1 MGIMK
6 GTVEINGLRIFARH
20 GVLPQERQVGNLFE
34 VSAHLV
40 YPMDRA
46 LEHDDLDGTLN
57 YAEATEVI
65 TDVMSEPSALLEHV
79 AMRIKN
85 ALTDRFPLIEGG
97 SIRVAK
103 ITPPIAAEL
112 DSVAIKIEW

>member
-1 MGIMK
+1 MK

-46 LEHDDLDGTLN
+46 LEHDDLGGTLN
-57 YAEATEVI
+57 YAEA
-65 TDVMSEPSALLEHV
+65 P
-79 AMRIKN
+79 
-85 ALTDRFPLIEGG
+85 G
-97 SIRVAK
+97 
-103 ITPPIAAEL
+103 
-112 DSVAIKIEW
+112 

>member
-1 MGIMK
+1 MR

-65 TDVMSEPSALLEHV
+65 TDVMSVPSALIEHV

-103 ITPPIAAEL
+103 ITPPISAEL

>member
-1 MGIMK
+1 MK

-34 VSAHLV
+34 VSAHLI

-46 LEHDDLDGTLN
+46 LEHDDLGGTLN
-57 YAEATEVI
+57 YAEATGVI
-65 TDVMSEPSALLEHV
+65 AEVMSEPSALLEHV
-79 AMRIKN
+79 AMRIKT
-85 ALTDRFPLIEGG
+85 ALTGRFPLIQGG
-97 SIRVAK
+97 FIRVAK